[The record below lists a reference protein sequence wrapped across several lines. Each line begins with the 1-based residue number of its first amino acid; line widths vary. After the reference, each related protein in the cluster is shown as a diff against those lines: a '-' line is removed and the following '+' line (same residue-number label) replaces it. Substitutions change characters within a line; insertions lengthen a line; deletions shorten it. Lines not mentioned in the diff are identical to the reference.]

1 MIFRSRK
8 CIPLILDR
16 LDSVERIEFVALFD
30 DARDRPLVV
39 AFFLGLLELIRRAQV
54 RAWQEVAFGPIWL
67 ARRTEAA
74 KRFSSLEPA
83 EESVAVD
90 EERLKAVLESLLFAA
105 GEPVSL
111 ARLAAVLDPVP
122 KEAIRKALADLQIG
136 FYREG
141 RGVMLDEVAGGFQF
155 RTSKE
160 HALYV
165 RKLLAARPP
174 RLSRP
179 MMETLAIIA
188 YRQPITR
195 PEIEQLRGVDSG
207 AVLETLSERRLIK
220 IAGRKEAPGRP
231 IMYATTAEFLQTF
244 ALKDL
249 DSLPGSER
257 TARGRTADRK
267 RRAGAD
273 SRAKPPRAPR
283 SNLIWS
289 RPKNRQPEQFDLAAS
304 GSSQAVEQEPP
315 EQVPPEAVAEVA
327 SQKSDTAA
335 SEAQPHQPASSQDH
349 PAQVEVAPPDSE
361 VGEEH
366 PLHHDPQAR
375 PERSSNDDETSS

>member
-1 MIFRSRK
+1 M
-8 CIPLILDR
+8 
-16 LDSVERIEFVALFD
+16 
-30 DARDRPLVV
+30 
-39 AFFLGLLELIRRAQV
+39 
-54 RAWQEVAFGPIWL
+54 
-67 ARRTEAA
+67 
-74 KRFSSLEPA
+74 
-83 EESVAVD
+83 D

-122 KEAIRKALADLQIG
+122 KEAIRKALADLRSG

-249 DSLPGSER
+249 DSLPDLSELR
-257 TARGRTADRK
+257 EVEQQIENAEQERIAGQAAD
-267 RRAGAD
+267 GA
-273 SRAKPPRAPR
+273 
-283 SNLIWS
+283 
-289 RPKNRQPEQFDLAAS
+289 PEQLDLVQSEEPASEQLDLAAS

-315 EQVPPEAVAEVA
+315 EQVPPAAVAEVA
-327 SQKSDTAA
+327 SQPSDPAA
-335 SEAQPHQPASSQDH
+335 SEAQPPEPASSQEH
-349 PAQVEVAPPDSE
+349 PAHVAAAPEGE
-361 VGEEH
+361 VGEDH
-366 PLHHDPQAR
+366 RVHHDTQTE